1 MSSIPA
7 LLDELVGRNIRVSLA
22 DGRLRCSAAPEAL
35 TPEVLAQLRSRK
47 AEIVEFLR
55 KAEALARQPE
65 AIVPLQPRGTRI
77 PVYAVTGHNGDV
89 FSYCDI
95 ARSLGEEQPF
105 FGLQPPGLSGRSAPR
120 ARVEALAAYFAAQI
134 RAFQPSGSLIVAGYC
149 AGGAVAY
156 ELARQLAAAGTEP
169 QVLILFGC
177 AHPHFYR
184 FSLRYWGER
193 VALHARAVAQLPS
206 LAERWRYLAE
216 RLRQRI
222 KQMRDER
229 TPPGTD
235 PDSLAKFRFERGAVA
250 AVRRYTPRPYGG
262 RVCLLIP
269 KRGWLRENGGA
280 GLWRAGAPR
289 TEEYYGPDSVDAE
302 RMLLDPD
309 AAVFA
314 ELFRR
319 CLA

>member
-1 MSSIPA
+1 
-7 LLDELVGRNIRVSLA
+7 
-22 DGRLRCSAAPEAL
+22 
-35 TPEVLAQLRSRK
+35 
-47 AEIVEFLR
+47 
-55 KAEALARQPE
+55 
-65 AIVPLQPRGTRI
+65 
-77 PVYAVTGHNGDV
+77 VYAVTGHNGDV
-89 FSYCDI
+89 FSYRDI

-105 FGLQPPGLSGRSAPR
+105 FALRPPGLDGRSAPR
-120 ARVEALAAYFAAQI
+120 ARVDELAAYFAAQI
-134 RAFQPSGSLIVAGYC
+134 RAFQPSGPLIIAGYC

-169 QVLILFGC
+169 QVVILFGC
-177 AHPHFYR
+177 AHPRFYR
-184 FSLRYWGER
+184 FSLPYWGER
-193 VALHARAVAQLPS
+193 VALHARTVAQLPS
-206 LAERWRYLAE
+206 FGERWRYLAE

-222 KQMRDER
+222 KVLRDER

-235 PDSLAKFRFERGAVA
+235 PASLTKFRFERMTVA
-250 AVRRYTPRPYGG
+250 AVRRYTPQPYTG

-280 GLWRAGAPR
+280 DLWHLGAPR

-314 ELFRR
+314 DLFRR